1 MKYIIGRKPVFE
13 TLKSDNDITQIF
25 ISYGQKGDIIEKI
38 IIQAKKNEIKLTQL
52 SPQKFKVLEKGKN
65 SQGVIAAVP
74 EYRVFTI
81 DEIIGE
87 AKNYKNPL
95 LLLLDQI
102 QDPHNLGAIL
112 RTAECSGVHGIIIT
126 THNSAAINET
136 VEKTSSGAV
145 SFLNIATANNLNTVI
160 NQLKREKF
168 WIVGTS
174 LETEKNYMD
183 IDYNSPI
190 ALVMG
195 NEEKGIRK
203 QVAENC
209 DFLVKIPMKG
219 NLQSL
224 NVSVST
230 GIMLFE
236 ILRQRSLS

>member
-1 MKYIIGRKPVFE
+1 MKYIFGRKPVFE
-13 TLKSDNDITQIF
+13 ALKNENEISQIY
-25 ISYGQKGDIIEKI
+25 ISFGQKGDIIEKI
-38 IIQAKKNEIKLTQL
+38 IIHAKRNGIKLSQL
-52 SPQKFKVLEKGKN
+52 SHQKFKIIEKGQN
-65 SQGVIAAVP
+65 SQGVIAVIP
-74 EYRVFTI
+74 DYRVFTI

-87 AKNYKNPL
+87 AKNYKKPL

-112 RTAECSGVHGIIIT
+112 RSAECSGVHGVIIT

-136 VEKTSSGAV
+136 VEKTSAGAV
-145 SFLNIATANNLNTVI
+145 SFLNIAMANNLNSAI
-160 NQLKREKF
+160 SQLKNQGF
-168 WIVGTS
+168 WVVGTS
-174 LETEKNYMD
+174 LNTEKSYTEV
-183 IDYNSPI
+183 DYNTPI

-219 NLQSL
+219 KLQSL

-236 ILRQRSLS
+236 ISRQRDLI

>member
-1 MKYIIGRKPVFE
+1 MKYIFGRKPVFE
-13 TLKSDNDITQIF
+13 ALKNENDISQIY
-25 ISYGQKGDIIEKI
+25 ISFGQKGDIIEKI
-38 IIQAKKNEIKLTQL
+38 IIQSKRNGIKLSQL
-52 SPQKFKVLEKGKN
+52 SPQKFKAIEKGQN
-65 SQGVIAAVP
+65 SQGVIAVIP
-74 EYRVFTI
+74 DYKVYSIE
-81 DEIIGE
+81 EIIGE
-87 AKNYKNPL
+87 SKNYKKPL

-112 RTAECSGVHGIIIT
+112 RSAECSGVHGVIIT

-136 VEKTSSGAV
+136 VEKTSAGAV
-145 SFLNIATANNLNTVI
+145 SFLNIAMANNLNNVI
-160 NQLKREKF
+160 SQLKKEGF

-174 LETEKNYMD
+174 LNTEKSYTEV
-183 IDYNSPI
+183 DYNSPI

-209 DFLVKIPMKG
+209 DFLVKIPMTGK
-219 NLQSL
+219 LQSL

-236 ILRQRSLS
+236 ISRQRSI